1 MKISVR
7 MFGRFRHQFWETK
20 DLEFPAVVTPLG
32 VLKEV
37 AATNPDGSA
46 ALFDDKERIRNH
58 IVLMVNRKRIREAD
72 IVSMHLQD
80 SDELAVL
87 PPVAGG

>member
-1 MKISVR
+1 

-20 DLEFPAVVTPLG
+20 DLEFPDTVTPLN
-32 VLKEV
+32 VLKAV
-37 AATNPDGSA
+37 AGTNPGGQE
-46 ALFDDKERIRNH
+46 ALFDDRDRIRNH

-72 IVSMHLQD
+72 IGSILLQE